1 MSCVNFGEFPL
12 SGIGFGSHALAA
24 VSQQIE
30 VFFLRPN
37 CLHMLTNGLLVLSK
51 LAERRRKFEKELGR
65 GAECI
70 LNDAS
75 ETKVAASIEVIL
87 SPTDHPL
94 HPGPNYAKPLMPA
107 RSVNRAAQT
116 FKCEVSTGQK
126 GKGRNQEEGD
136 AWKERIGFLR
146 CDDGLFGSDKVL
158 EWS

>member
-1 MSCVNFGEFPL
+1 MRCPVLVPYVHFGKFPL

-37 CLHMLTNGLLVLSK
+37 CLHILTNGLLVLSK
-51 LAERRRKFEKELGR
+51 LIKRRTKFEKELGR

-75 ETKVAASIEVIL
+75 ETKVVGSIQVIH

-94 HPGPNYAKPLMPA
+94 RPAPSYAEPLMPA
-107 RSVNRAAQT
+107 RSVY
-116 FKCEVSTGQK
+116 
-126 GKGRNQEEGD
+126 
-136 AWKERIGFLR
+136 
-146 CDDGLFGSDKVL
+146 
-158 EWS
+158 